1 MMKSILIFL
10 ALLGVEVAAA
20 TYSHEWKERDTN
32 RPTKTLEDYFKQYPH
47 TWIYPSPAM
56 LCIYNR
62 DARALLDLLK
72 SDPHALSATTPVLD
86 TKADTP
92 TPDSRYL
99 GRWACNG
106 WNYLAQYA
114 GCKVFKQCD
123 AIEPGGWKT
132 PNSWGSTAFMKAAS
146 RPHQLDIV
154 KFMVEKGVD
163 INYEARH
170 YTALDYAILG
180 VGEFY
185 KLCKEDD
192 TDPEGIV
199 KYLRSKGAKTYHE
212 IRDEAKAASK
222 AKSATQARLRGAGTK
237 K

>member
-10 ALLGVEVAAA
+10 ALLGIEVTAA
-20 TYSHEWKERDTN
+20 TYSYEWKERDTN

-72 SDPHALSATTPVLD
+72 SDPQALSATTPLLD

-92 TPDSRYL
+92 TPDPRYL

-106 WNYLAQYA
+106 WNDLAMF
-114 GCKVFKQCD
+114 GDLKTFKKCVIID
-123 AIEPGGWKT
+123 PTGWKT
-132 PNSWGSTAFMKAAS
+132 PDSRGNTPFMRAAGRPYQLEMVKYMVELGARVDQTNNKGSTA
-146 RPHQLDIV
+146 LD
-154 KFMVEKGVD
+154 F
-163 INYEARH
+163 
-170 YTALDYAILG
+170 AIRG
-180 VGEFY
+180 SEYFT
-185 KLCKEDD
+185 KSCEEDD
-192 TDPEGIV
+192 TDPNGIV
-199 KYLRSKGAKTYHE
+199 KFLRSKGAKTGKE
-212 IRDEAKAASK
+212 LKAE
-222 AKSATQARLRGAGTK
+222 SAPQATPRTPGKPGTK